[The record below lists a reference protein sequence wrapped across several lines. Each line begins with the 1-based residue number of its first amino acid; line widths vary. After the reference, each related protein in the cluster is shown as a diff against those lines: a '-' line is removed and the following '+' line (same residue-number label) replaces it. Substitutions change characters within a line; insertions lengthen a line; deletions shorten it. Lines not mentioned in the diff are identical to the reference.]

1 MYIYIYMYIYICL
14 FFLHLYSLFLS
25 LKGEILARLDKEV
38 FEIVQFGDYMI
49 TNTPVEQWP
58 ICDVLIAFYS
68 AGYPLDKAERYAELH
83 PHIFV
88 LNDLKMQRVL
98 MDRRRV
104 YDLLEASGIDVPRHV
119 FMNRDG
125 YVSMTNTSDLISSS
139 SNHLSDTMSLDS
151 DGSSLMSDNDEQ
163 EHDDDDDVLVEHDD
177 HIEVNG
183 VVIHKPFVEKPVDAD
198 DHNIAI
204 YYPCSAGGG
213 CKKLFRKIGDRSS
226 EFYPHIN
233 EVRRDG
239 SFIYEEYVET
249 QGIDV
254 KMYTVGPDYGHAEAR
269 KSPTVDG
276 KVERNADGKEVRFP
290 VILTL
295 REKEIARR
303 IVMVF
308 KQQVCGFDLLRVQEV
323 SLY

>member
-1 MYIYIYMYIYICL
+1 MNNNDTASIISY
-14 FFLHLYSLFLS
+14 
-25 LKGEILARLDKEV
+25 
-38 FEIVQFGDYMI
+38 
-49 TNTPVEQWP
+49 NT
-58 ICDVLIAFYS
+58 
-68 AGYPLDKAERYAELH
+68 
-83 PHIFV
+83 
-88 LNDLKMQRVL
+88 
-98 MDRRRV
+98 
-104 YDLLEASGIDVPRHV
+104 ASI
-119 FMNRDG
+119 
-125 YVSMTNTSDLISSS
+125 I
-139 SNHLSDTMSLDS
+139 MS
-151 DGSSLMSDNDEQ
+151 
-163 EHDDDDDVLVEHDD
+163 EHDGEHECELVEHDD

-204 YYPCSAGGG
+204 YYPNSAGGG
-213 CKKLFRKIGDRSS
+213 CKKLFRKVGDRSS

-239 SFIYEEYVET
+239 SYIYEEYVET

-323 SLY
+323 SDSAK